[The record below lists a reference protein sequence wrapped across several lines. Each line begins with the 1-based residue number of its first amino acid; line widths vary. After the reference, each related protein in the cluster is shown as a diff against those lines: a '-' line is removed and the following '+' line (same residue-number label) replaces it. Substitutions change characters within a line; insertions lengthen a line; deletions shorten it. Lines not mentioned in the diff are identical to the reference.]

1 MGGVVSVDDGL
12 RSGWHFVDIKE
23 CSPFCELCG
32 LVFTNT
38 YMHPPTHYLL
48 PQQHARQ
55 TTTTNSTA
63 SACTPTLSSTGDAK
77 TFLKEIGLR
86 AVLEDGVARLL
97 KVFPRPSS
105 QREAWRVLSAQI
117 TRNFE
122 QQDGGDSKYDA
133 AVEIMLSVIVE
144 TLVRSLSR
152 VAV

>member
-1 MGGVVSVDDGL
+1 MSMMVSGLGGISSIL
-12 RSGWHFVDIKE
+12 RNVHPFVNCADLSSLIHT
-23 CSPFCELCG
+23 C
-32 LVFTNT
+32 T
-38 YMHPPTHYLL
+38 LL
-48 PQQHARQ
+48 RIICYQQHARQ

-133 AVEIMLSVIVE
+133 AVESMLSVIVE